1 VRHKPVPHCRVHVED
16 AKQVMRPALD
26 VDVWRILTV
35 YSAAPIHEPD
45 RSVLLA
51 GNGKQDNNKVQGK

>member
-1 VRHKPVPHCRVHVED
+1 
-16 AKQVMRPALD
+16 MRPALD